1 MFENKEYIKNIVSMR
16 DNGEIVIPLYIQI
29 YGQKYSLLELD
40 TIKKRFS
47 RSVFKIGFATAD
59 AFFMNNSFPVNR
71 INEFNLINSFTE
83 YDESMNRNIRYTV
96 FESGDV
102 DVKDNDKLGEEIHMY
117 FDLLFNNVKERVDAY
132 FKSLIEQET
141 VPLIPRHIP
150 IADEK
155 DDDIPYPSADDEDD
169 EYYSEDKHEKEE
181 IPIQFGIKGY
191 TGELSRY
198 SSSWDPK
205 FVNEETAEDPLDE
218 LRKEVEE
225 YSQDE
230 EDNNLLIV
238 ETDNTGTEITSATE
252 ATLDL
257 PKDDY
262 LSETEYPKV
271 KYGSFIGNETV
282 DFMNGEGKYS
292 DNDYP
297 TDFDIY

>member
-16 DNGEIVIPLYIQI
+16 DDDEIVIPLYIQI

-47 RSVFKIGFATAD
+47 RSVFKVGFATAD

-96 FESGDV
+96 FESGDM
-102 DVKDNDKLGEEIHMY
+102 DVEDDDKLNEEIHMY
-117 FDLLFNNVKERVDAY
+117 FDILFNNVKERVDAY

-141 VPLIPRHIP
+141 VPLIPKHIP

-155 DDDIPYPSADDEDD
+155 DDDIPYPSSDDEDD
-169 EYYSEDKHEKEE
+169 EYVDEEESVFEDDNEDDEEESSEIAFEFENDNDDE
-181 IPIQFGIKGY
+181 Y
-191 TGELSRY
+191 
-198 SSSWDPK
+198 
-205 FVNEETAEDPLDE
+205 DPLED

-225 YSQDE
+225 YSQDD
-230 EDNNLLIV
+230 EDNKLLIV
-238 ETDNTGTEITSATE
+238 ETDNAGTEIASATE
-252 ATLDL
+252 VSLDL
-257 PKDDY
+257 PNDDY
-262 LSETEYPKV
+262 LSENEYPKV
-271 KYGSFIGNETV
+271 KYGSFIGNET
-282 DFMNGEGKYS
+282 

>member
-1 MFENKEYIKNIVSMR
+1 MFENKEYIKNIVNMR
-16 DNGEIVIPLYIQI
+16 DDDEIVIPLYIQI

-47 RSVFKIGFATAD
+47 GSVFKVGFATAD

-102 DVKDNDKLGEEIHMY
+102 DIKDDNKLDEEIHMY
-117 FDLLFNNVKERVDAY
+117 FDILFNNVKERVDAY

-141 VPLIPRHIP
+141 VPLIPKHIP

-155 DDDIPYPSADDEDD
+155 DDDIPYPSSDD
-169 EYYSEDKHEKEE
+169 EYDEYDSEEE
-181 IPIQFGIKGY
+181 SVFEDDNEGD
-191 TGELSRY
+191 EEE
-198 SSSWDPK
+198 SSEIAFEFENDNDDEYDSL
-205 FVNEETAEDPLDE
+205 ED

-230 EDNNLLIV
+230 DNLLIV
-238 ETDNTGTEITSATE
+238 ETDNSGTEIESATE
-252 ATLDL
+252 FTLDFQN
-257 PKDDY
+257 DDY
-262 LSETEYPKV
+262 LSENEYPKV
-271 KYGSFIGNETV
+271 KYESFIGNET
-282 DFMNGEGKYS
+282 